1 MGMQGTD
8 ELYCRLRN
16 RIIEHLELVTSA
28 EEQLAY
34 QNAAPIA
41 HVADE
46 LFNAWGDWVADED
59 AIREFSLPV
68 ISAEEQLAVREFNQ
82 VLESV
87 AARTARE
94 LPDITEFI
102 GTAPWQELSSA
113 AARALAVFRV
123 RGLSPEAGAI

>member
-1 MGMQGTD
+1 MQGTD

-59 AIREFSLPV
+59 AIREF
-68 ISAEEQLAVREFNQ
+68 NQ